1 MGGARKGKPFIF
13 WFLPLPL
20 HASRLQFSAIASD
33 FVGWVRPDLG
43 ATAAAA
49 PPWSSAGAL
58 APWKKEARRE
68 QKPWNLKTFLEAD
81 SRRSKERGIFFL

>member
-49 PPWSSAGAL
+49 PPWEGTVEAVPGSHPWWGAGGTA
-58 APWKKEARRE
+58 KR
-68 QKPWNLKTFLEAD
+68 T
-81 SRRSKERGIFFL
+81 